1 MPTNPLN
8 SPNSPNRLDP
18 LEYDKKHLPQV
29 HDPEHPGY
37 EVRDVNVGGVVT
49 FLAGLG
55 GFVLIFFFFCYFM
68 GRAINYGLAQ
78 HDGKPDKW
86 HSTQLDE
93 LGATPRGQKREDLTS
108 DAVMQ
113 QRQLQAMTQVFPTPR
128 LETDDGD
135 QDLADLHAREDLLL
149 NYYSSSKDLPAGAI
163 RIPIGRAMQL
173 VVQRGLPEASGQPQQ
188 PQQAPQLM
196 AGETAPAVQPPLT
209 DGFARTGYE
218 LETIESREQKNE
230 FNRAEAHK

>member
-1 MPTNPLN
+1 MPTNPKN
-8 SPNSPNRLDP
+8 HLDP
-18 LEYDKKHLPQV
+18 HEYDKSHMPQV

-37 EVRDVNVGGVVT
+37 EVKDVNVGGVAT

-55 GFVLIFFFFCYFM
+55 GFVIIFFFFCFVM
-68 GRAINYGLAQ
+68 GKAINYALVQ
-78 HDGKPDKW
+78 HDGKADKW
-86 HSTQLDE
+86 HQEQLDQV
-93 LGATPRGQKREDLTS
+93 GATPRGDKREDLTS

-128 LETDDGD
+128 LETDDGN

-149 NYYSSSKDLPAGAI
+149 NYYSSSKDLPAGTI

-173 VVQRGLPEASGQPQQ
+173 VVQQGLPEAPGSQSAQPQ
-188 PQQAPQLM
+188 QLM
-196 AGETAPAVQPPLT
+196 AGETVPTVRAPLT

-218 LETIESREQKNE
+218 LETIEAREQKNE
-230 FNRAEAHK
+230 FERAEGQH